1 MLKLSPESNDL
12 GRNLRDRTLVK
23 YSEFAELVYRF
34 LQTIAYDFIDD
45 LTEEIDTALKDH
57 SPIISAFNVFLPSE
71 ATSLIDRNEQLE
83 IIRNH
88 YGKDIT
94 DTYQS
99 KSTFAGKLID
109 PIAQN
114 NESEEFFS
122 EFEDAYVSTRS
133 SQIRCQKKLQSGEL
147 NQEPMYKHKLK

>member
-71 ATSLIDRNEQLE
+71 ATSLIDSNAQSE
-83 IIRNH
+83 ILPYH
-88 YGKDIT
+88 YGKDIP
-94 DTYQS
+94 
-99 KSTFAGKLID
+99 KVNPHLLV
-109 PIAQN
+109 N
-114 NESEEFFS
+114 
-122 EFEDAYVSTRS
+122 
-133 SQIRCQKKLQSGEL
+133 
-147 NQEPMYKHKLK
+147 

>member
-45 LTEEIDTALKDH
+45 LTEEIDTARKDH
-57 SPIISAFNVFLPSE
+57 RPIISAFNVFLPSE

-83 IIRNH
+83 IIRDH

-109 PIAQN
+109 PIA
-114 NESEEFFS
+114 
-122 EFEDAYVSTRS
+122 
-133 SQIRCQKKLQSGEL
+133 
-147 NQEPMYKHKLK
+147 